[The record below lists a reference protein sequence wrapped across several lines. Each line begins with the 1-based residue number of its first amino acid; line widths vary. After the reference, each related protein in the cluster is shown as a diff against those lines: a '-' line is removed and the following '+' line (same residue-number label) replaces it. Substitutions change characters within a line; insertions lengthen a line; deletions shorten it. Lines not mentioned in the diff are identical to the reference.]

1 MNGPVERTFSIVDV
15 AGFTALTESHGD
27 VHAADLAEHLIST
40 SRALLTDQDVLVK
53 SLGDAVLLA
62 SRETPAALAL
72 VKGLF
77 KAFGEVDRFP
87 LLRAGLHRGIAE
99 RRGDDYFGA
108 AVNLAA
114 RVAASAMGSQVMAT
128 EPVGLAARALGYGVH
143 DAGTH
148 SLRNIGQPTRLFEIE
163 VFDQPEHRAV
173 DPMCRMSL
181 DVRDA
186 YAALGEP
193 HSRVWFCSASC
204 LEQYVESK
212 SHRAEG

>member
-77 KAFGEVDRFP
+77 
-87 LLRAGLHRGIAE
+87 GL
-99 RRGDDYFGA
+99 
-108 AVNLAA
+108 
-114 RVAASAMGSQVMAT
+114 S
-128 EPVGLAARALGYGVH
+128 
-143 DAGTH
+143 
-148 SLRNIGQPTRLFEIE
+148 
-163 VFDQPEHRAV
+163 
-173 DPMCRMSL
+173 
-181 DVRDA
+181 
-186 YAALGEP
+186 
-193 HSRVWFCSASC
+193 
-204 LEQYVESK
+204 
-212 SHRAEG
+212 